1 MAEVK
6 VFISSTCYDLSII
19 RSELRNFIKSM
30 GHIPV
35 MSDYADVLYDPRTHT
50 HTSCVSEVANCD
62 MLIVI
67 IGSRFGGISV
77 PEAIDAVNTNDFED
91 TISNTSENKISI
103 TQLEVL
109 KAIECNIPI
118 YAFIDNKVYYQHEL
132 YEKNK
137 DNNAIIDNIVFPSI
151 EKPELAKYIFNFI
164 DYIRHRAKGN
174 SYFPFEKLQDIE
186 DVLKKQWSSY
196 FQRLLLE
203 QRTVEKEQ
211 KQIDV
216 LNEQFENLKAAIIA
230 SIGKVDSSEIASGI
244 VQYRRLAEF
253 LFGLNCEPEYL
264 YKTDDNFKQ
273 ILDKQG
279 IVKISNFFDIIPAND
294 YRGVPYR
301 TLLLAE
307 NGTFFD
313 CRYSINFIDDLEKE
327 WDKFKTLPEKTKKI
341 IITSLRGLYRPGMYL
356 RYHPEYIEDFIQ
368 KIQNRNYRHLSGTE
382 EK

>member
-1 MAEVK
+1 
-6 VFISSTCYDLSII
+6 
-19 RSELRNFIKSM
+19 M

-137 DNNAIIDNIVFPSI
+137 DNNEIIDNIVFPSI

-230 SIGKVDSSEIASGI
+230 SIGRVDSSEIASGI

-301 TLLLAE
+301 TLLLEE

-356 RYHPEYIEDFIQ
+356 RYHPEHIEDFIQ

>member
-67 IGSRFGGISV
+67 IGSRFGGVSV
-77 PEAIDAVNTNDFED
+77 PEAIDAVNINNFEEM
-91 TISNTSENKISI
+91 ISNSSENKISI

-118 YAFIDNKVYYQHEL
+118 YTFIDNKVYYQHEL

-137 DNNAIIDNIVFPSI
+137 DNNAIIDKIVFPSI
-151 EKPELAKYIFNFI
+151 EKNELAKYIFNFI

-203 QRTVEKEQ
+203 QRTIEKEQ
-211 KQIDV
+211 KQIEG
-216 LNEQFENLKAAIIA
+216 LNEQFENLKTAMLA
-230 SIGKVDSSEIASGI
+230 SIENSDQSKIASGI
-244 VQYRRLAEF
+244 VRFRRLAEF
-253 LFGLNCEPEYL
+253 LFGINCSL
-264 YKTDDNFKQ
+264 GFLSTTDNTFDD

-279 IVKISNFFDIIPAND
+279 IKNMYNFYDMVPSNE
-294 YRGVPYR
+294 YRAFPYR
-301 TLLLAE
+301 TILIKE
-307 NGTFFD
+307 DGTFFD
-313 CRYSINFIDDLEKE
+313 CRYALNFIQELKDE
-327 WDKFKTLPEKTKKI
+327 WNEFKDIPVKTKEVI
-341 IITSLRGLYRPGMYL
+341 LEALHGLYRSSMSV
-356 RYHPEYIEDFIQ
+356 RYHAEHIEDFMQ
-368 KIQNRNYRHLSGTE
+368 KFQNGNYRRLSDTD

>member
-216 LNEQFENLKAAIIA
+216 LNEQFENLKTAILA
-230 SIGKVDSSEIASGI
+230 SIGNADQSKIASGI
-244 VQYRRLAEF
+244 VRFRRLAEF
-253 LFGLNCEPEYL
+253 LFGINCTPVFL
-264 YKTDDNFKQ
+264 SKTDNTFDE
-273 ILDKQG
+273 ILKKQG
-279 IVKISNFFDIIPAND
+279 IKNMYNFYDMVQSNE
-294 YRGVPYR
+294 YRVTPYR
-301 TLLLAE
+301 TILLKE
-307 NGTFFD
+307 DGSFFD
-313 CRYSINFIDDLEKE
+313 CRYAISFILELKDE
-327 WDKFKTLPEKTKKI
+327 WHEFKDIPVKTKEI
-341 IITSLRGLYRPGMYL
+341 ILEALHGLYRSGMAI
-356 RYHPEYIEDFIQ
+356 RYHSEHIEDFV
-368 KIQNRNYRHLSGTE
+368 KKYLNNNYRQLSSTE